1 MGWDRWRCYRRL
13 VPSHLAGA
21 GWLLALVAVGRAEYS
36 AVVAGT
42 ELAYRYRMPSEV
54 RRDAG
59 RSEVLLGTSGGVT
72 EVGPELQPYFFR
84 GFLAEPGPAAAGM
97 LACAAVARSRYY
109 TPASVIAAVVAD
121 PVVTSNGD
129 RLRFESFSGCCGV
142 HARLDLL
149 PDALT
154 GQPVRSGSTNVDFNE
169 GMRAALGGAAAGP
182 LLLSV
187 GADEVAVMTLG
198 ASVTERKVTLP
209 GRWLKGFG
217 EVQALARDMSLVAEL
232 KGAEAQRFIRGIPRS
247 ARRPLWVV
255 PAGQALALAASPRPG
270 AACLAG
276 PHRLAELG
284 PLLRFARGLRVYGPP
299 VGTRSLPVP
308 SAWELDLGTARFTL
322 TLSPEKYRGFSG
334 EGALLG
340 LLADARAAADADLVS
355 VLLAWDPRIDAG
367 WLSTGAGLPTE
378 RVMAALGYLAA
389 AGRAGY
395 DLAEEAFFHR
405 ELPFGAALETMH
417 PRLAGSRELI
427 VAGSATLTAHG
438 TAAVVR
444 SGGVEHR
451 VTFAEPY
458 DTCTCPWWGKYR
470 GTRGP
475 CKHVLAA
482 RVAAGRASGARPGS
496 VTVGSASNASCRA
509 ASRP

>member
-1 MGWDRWRCYRRL
+1 LGAVCRL
-13 VPSHLAGA
+13 PD
-21 GWLLALVAVGRAEYS
+21 WLLALVAVGGAEYS
-36 AVVAGT
+36 AVVAVA
-42 ELAYRYRMPSEV
+42 ELAYRYRMPSAV

-59 RSEVLLGTSGGVT
+59 GSEVLLGTSGGVT
-72 EVGPELQPYFFR
+72 EAGPELHPYFFK

-109 TPASVIAAVVAD
+109 TPASVIAAIVAD

-142 HARLDLL
+142 HARLDLP

-154 GQPVRSGSTNVDFNE
+154 RQPVRSGSTNVDFND
-169 GMRAALGGAAAGP
+169 GMRAALGGAAVAGP

-187 GADEVAVMTLG
+187 GADEVAVMTLR

-217 EVQALARDMSLVAEL
+217 EVQALARDMRLVAEL
-232 KGAEAQRFIRGIPRS
+232 AGAEAQRFIRSIPRN
-247 ARRPLWVV
+247 ARRPLWAV
-255 PAGQALALAASPRPG
+255 PAGRGLALAVSPRPG
-270 AACLAG
+270 GACLAG
-276 PHRLAELG
+276 PHRLAEFG
-284 PLLRFARGLRVYGPP
+284 PLLRFARGLRVYAPP

-340 LLADARAAADADLVS
+340 LLADAQAAADADLVS
-355 VLLAWDPRIDAG
+355 VLLAWDPRIDAAR
-367 WLSTGAGLPTE
+367 LAAEARLPAG
-378 RVMAALGYLAA
+378 RVTAALGYLAA
-389 AGRAGY
+389 AGRVGY

-417 PRLAGSRELI
+417 PRLADARELLS
-427 VAGSATLTAHG
+427 AGLVTIAADG
-438 TAAVVR
+438 TGAVVR
-444 SGGVEHR
+444 GGGVEHR
-451 VTFAEPY
+451 VTFTQPH
-458 DTCTCPWWGKYR
+458 DTCTCPWWGKHR

-475 CKHVLAA
+475 CMHVLAA
-482 RVAAGRASGARPGS
+482 RVAAGRASDARPGS
-496 VTVGSASNASCRA
+496 VTAGSAGDAPGRA